1 MIETCEDLESRT
13 RKALEAGTCEILKAG
28 TFEVRE
34 YVELQ
39 IWKLQ

>member
-1 MIETCEDLESRT
+1 MIETCEDLESGT

>member
-1 MIETCEDLESRT
+1 MIETCEDLESGT
-13 RKALEAGTCEILKAG
+13 HKALEAGTCEILKAG